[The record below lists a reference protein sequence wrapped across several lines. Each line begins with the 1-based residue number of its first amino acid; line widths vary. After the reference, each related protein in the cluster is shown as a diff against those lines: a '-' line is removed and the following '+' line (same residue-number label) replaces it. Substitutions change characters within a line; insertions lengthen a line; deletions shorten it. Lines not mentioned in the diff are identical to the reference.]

1 LPGPELLY
9 SSGMLKFD
17 SVTDIQKYMKEL
29 LSHYEKEADQ
39 YGERIGLLMRL
50 RESIERDGRAGRM
63 SAQNW
68 RKVGMFYVNE
78 KDPTL
83 GTLEILLEM
92 LEEDKFKISRLREA
106 LLRFEDV
113 EELNIADTSSITLY
127 LRAGVPLRMVIEAKK
142 LAPPGEEK
150 KIITAV

>member
-1 LPGPELLY
+1 
-9 SSGMLKFD
+9 MLKFD

-39 YGERIGLLMRL
+39 YGERIGSLMRL
-50 RESIERDGRAGRM
+50 RESIERDGRVGRM

-113 EELNIADTSSITLY
+113 EELNIPDTCSITLY

-142 LAPPGEEK
+142 PVPAGEEK
-150 KIITAV
+150 KIITAF

>member
-1 LPGPELLY
+1 
-9 SSGMLKFD
+9 MLKFD
-17 SVTDIQKYMKEL
+17 SVANIQKYMKEL

-39 YGERIGLLMRL
+39 YGERIGSLMRL
-50 RESIERDGRAGRM
+50 REGRERDGRAGKM

-106 LLRFEDV
+106 LVRFEDV
-113 EELNIADTSSITLY
+113 E
-127 LRAGVPLRMVIEAKK
+127 
-142 LAPPGEEK
+142 
-150 KIITAV
+150 